1 MLVSFCALYTDSRDR
16 GGPLTEPTDIPALPC
31 AVSHYPIVYHATK
44 GKDLSMTFWILSNDC
59 QIIIALGEYY
69 FFPQIVTLA

>member
-44 GKDLSMTFWILSNDC
+44 GKDLSMKFWILSIDC
-59 QIIIALGEYY
+59 QIIIALEGYY
-69 FFPQIVTLA
+69 FFPQIATLA